1 MGGREIKES
10 IMAEKKAI
18 LLLAPELNLNAAS
31 EALDKLRKKAALL
44 PIACKDG
51 LEARAA
57 ALGAKT
63 VDTSALTEQNEE
75 AFLLLKGG
83 ETELAAILEYA
94 DRRTLVVVAGA
105 DAVAFYGLAVNGKAG
120 AVERAVSAEDIALTI
135 ATIADLPITA
145 ECTGGIVYQVMKN
158 PNLKLDEIRK
168 LKEALLRMESVIQRD
183 NREPWDKHDCA

>member
-44 PIACKDG
+44 PNACKDG

-83 ETELAAILEYA
+83 EAELAGILG
-94 DRRTLVVVAGA
+94 DL
-105 DAVAFYGLAVNGKAG
+105 AVA
-120 AVERAVSAEDIALTI
+120 AL
-135 ATIADLPITA
+135 
-145 ECTGGIVYQVMKN
+145 
-158 PNLKLDEIRK
+158 
-168 LKEALLRMESVIQRD
+168 
-183 NREPWDKHDCA
+183 